1 MDGAAWDLTL
11 DLIKLLKPF
20 NKTTTILQ
28 SRHEPTLSF
37 VLPAIMQIK
46 TKLSIYILY
55 FFLTSLDSISPLSP
69 KGKIVK
75 EILLRQLSQRFTKI
89 FLMPEYFL
97 AAAVNPL
104 TKDLL
109 NNYED
114 WFQKLIT
121 DELQRGIDEH
131 LTLEEREPTPIV
143 SPSKKNWVLKQVRST
158 PTAVLQSKEL
168 IREWM
173 ELPMTNFNHAVRIYY

>member
-1 MDGAAWDLTL
+1 
-11 DLIKLLKPF
+11 
-20 NKTTTILQ
+20 
-28 SRHEPTLSF
+28 
-37 VLPAIMQIK
+37 
-46 TKLSIYILY
+46 
-55 FFLTSLDSISPLSP
+55 
-69 KGKIVK
+69 
-75 EILLRQLSQRFTKI
+75 
-89 FLMPEYFL
+89 MPEYFL
-97 AAAVNPL
+97 ATAVNPL

-131 LTLEEREPTPIV
+131 LTLEEREPTPTV
-143 SPSKKNWVLKQVRST
+143 SPNKKNWVLKQVRSM

>member
-46 TKLSIYILY
+46 TKLN
-55 FFLTSLDSISPLSP
+55 SISPLSP

-121 DELQRGIDEH
+121 DELQRD
-131 LTLEEREPTPIV
+131 
-143 SPSKKNWVLKQVRST
+143 
-158 PTAVLQSKEL
+158 
-168 IREWM
+168 
-173 ELPMTNFNHAVRIYY
+173 